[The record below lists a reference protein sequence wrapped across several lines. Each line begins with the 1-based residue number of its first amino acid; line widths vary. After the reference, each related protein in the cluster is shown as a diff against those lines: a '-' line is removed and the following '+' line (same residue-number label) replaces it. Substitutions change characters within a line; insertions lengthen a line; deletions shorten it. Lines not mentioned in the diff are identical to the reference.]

1 MAASNKTTVEKLV
14 TSWSK
19 TERPKCDITPEQVQA
34 VIMFQILLVLRE
46 MRDYLHEEEDC
57 PL

>member
-1 MAASNKTTVEKLV
+1 MAKTTVEKLV

-19 TERPKCDITPEQVQA
+19 TERPACDIAAEQVQA

-46 MRDYLHEEEDC
+46 MRDCLHEEEDC